1 MADHSLDVV
10 SVDNATRLYG
20 LFNDFTVKSNM
31 CRQRQELIPFEML
44 NKDIV
49 VRKSSVLLL
58 VVKMVAKAK

>member
-31 CRQRQELIPFEML
+31 CRQRQELIPFEMP
-44 NKDIV
+44 NKDI

-58 VVKMVAKAK
+58 VVRMVAKAK